1 MPQLLY
7 YLNTEKNTIVQ
18 GHVLTDS
25 NQPTNTTQESE
36 EQKEKPQLSLLNTN
50 QEVNRFLFFFV
61 RL

>member
-25 NQPTNTTQESE
+25 NQPTNAAEAGE
-36 EQKEKPQLSLLNTN
+36 EQKEKPQLSLLNKN
-50 QEVNRFLFFFV
+50 QEVNVFPLDFY
-61 RL
+61 